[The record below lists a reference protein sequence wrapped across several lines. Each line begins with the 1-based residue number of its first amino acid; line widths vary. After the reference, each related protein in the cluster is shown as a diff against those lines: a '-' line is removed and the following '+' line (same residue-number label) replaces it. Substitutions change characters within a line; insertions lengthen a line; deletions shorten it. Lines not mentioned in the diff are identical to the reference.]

1 MTRRT
6 FRELRKRTDAPPGS
20 AWGLWGD
27 DDQCGTV
34 NLLTPER
41 VLAGAGSI
49 REGLLFPLDIPLDA
63 FDPALVKT
71 RGSPTHVIEWSD
83 DRLSDRLDDYYL
95 QNTTQIDGLRHV
107 RHPDFGFYNGVP
119 DADVAEGTAALGIQN
134 WAQHGLVGRGVL
146 VDVARHLANADMAF
160 DPTTARAITLAEL
173 TATIEAQGSE
183 LRPGD
188 MLLLRTGWLASVLGQ
203 SDEQRMRFRG
213 SMASAGLEQSEDLLA
228 WLWDEQL
235 SVVAAD
241 NLAVEVFPVP
251 EDSPFVLESERR
263 SGLRTAQRGMLHR
276 MVIPLL
282 GMALGELWNFEEL
295 ARHCAATATWDC
307 MVVACPL
314 ALVGGVGSPANAIA
328 IK

>member
-6 FRELRKRTDAPPGS
+6 FRELRERIDAPPGS

-71 RGSPTHVIEWSD
+71 RGSPIHVIEWSD

-146 VDVARHLANADMAF
+146 VDVARHLADTDMAF
-160 DPTTARAITLAEL
+160 EPTTARAITLAEL

-213 SMASAGLEQSEDLLA
+213 SMASAGL
-228 WLWDEQL
+228 
-235 SVVAAD
+235 
-241 NLAVEVFPVP
+241 AVEVFPVP
-251 EDSPFVLESERR
+251 EDSPFVLDSERH